1 MEKDGRMSDWDAA
14 QYRRFED
21 DRTRPAREL
30 LARVPLEKAKLAFDL
45 GCGPGNST
53 ELIAERFPT
62 AEVIGI
68 DSSPA
73 MLEDA
78 RKRLPGTRFERG
90 DLASWAPQGEAPDL
104 LFANAVFQWVPDHQ
118 AVLKRLMGT
127 LAEGG
132 VLAVQM
138 PDNLDE
144 PSHALMR
151 ETAKAGPFADRLE
164 KAAAARGQLPE
175 PGSYYDLLKPLSR
188 SVDIWH
194 CIYHH
199 VLDGPQAIVE
209 WVKST
214 GLRPFLDALG
224 PDERPAF
231 LESYGARLAEAY
243 TVRVDGKVLLRFP
256 RLFIVAKRN

>member
-1 MEKDGRMSDWDAA
+1 MSDWDAA

-21 DRTRPAREL
+21 DRTRPSREL
-30 LARVPLEKAKLAFDL
+30 LARVPLEKARLAYDL

-53 ELIAERFPT
+53 ELIVERYSE
-62 AEVIGI
+62 AEVIGV

-90 DLASWAPQGEAPDL
+90 DLESWMPQGEAPDL
-104 LFANAVFQWVPDHQ
+104 LFANAVFQWVPRHRE
-118 AVLKRLMGT
+118 VLRRLLGA
-127 LAEGG
+127 LAKGG

-151 ETAKAGPFADRLE
+151 ETANSAPFAGRME
-164 KAAAARGQLPE
+164 NAAAARGRLPDPE
-175 PGSYYDLLKPLSR
+175 SYYDLLKPLSLN
-188 SVDIWH
+188 VDVWH
-194 CIYHH
+194 CIYNH
-199 VLDGPQAIVE
+199 VLDSPQAIVE

-214 GLRPFLDALG
+214 GLRPFLDALA
-224 PDERPAF
+224 PEERPQF
-231 LESYGARLAEAY
+231 LELYRARLEKAY
-243 TVRVDGKVLLRFP
+243 HTRVDGKVLLRFP
-256 RLFIVAKRN
+256 RLFIVAQRS

>member
-1 MEKDGRMSDWDAA
+1 MSDWDAA

-21 DRTRPAREL
+21 DRTRPSHEL
-30 LARVPLEKAKLAFDL
+30 LARVPLDDAKLAYDL

-53 ELIAERFPT
+53 ELIVARYPN
-62 AEVIGI
+62 AEVVGI

-78 RKRLPGTRFERG
+78 RKRLPGTRFELG
-90 DLASWAPQGEAPDL
+90 DLQRWMPQGDGPDL

-118 AVLKRLMGT
+118 AVLRRLMQA
-127 LAEGG
+127 LAQGG

-151 ETAKAGPFADRLE
+151 EAASSGPYAARME
-164 KAAAARGQLPE
+164 KAAAARGRLPDPE
-175 PGSYYDLLKPLSR
+175 VYYDLLKPLATG
-188 SVDIWH
+188 VDIWH
-194 CIYHH
+194 CVYNH
-199 VLDGPQAIVE
+199 VLDGPQAVVE

-214 GLRPFLDALG
+214 GLRPFLDALE
-224 PDERPAF
+224 PQERPEF
-231 LESYGARLAEAY
+231 LEDYRARLEKAY
-243 TVRVDGKVLLRFP
+243 HPRIDGKVLLRFP
-256 RLFIVAKRN
+256 RLFIVARRA